1 MITQDSIERVLGAA
15 VIEDVIGEFVELKKS
30 GATWKGKSPFTNEK
44 SPSFYVVPAKDI
56 FKCFSS
62 GKGGGVVTFL
72 MDHKGMSFPEAIEWL
87 ADRYQITLER
97 TEEEQ
102 QRDSIDGKSKR
113 EQAERLWRAVIQRYQ
128 PNAEGRKISEAAREW
143 KQQQLEVFVQERGL
157 TSDDIIQWQIG
168 IAPEDSKYITEVAIE
183 AGEHTLACEL
193 GICKTK
199 DGRNYDALRKRIIFP
214 IHDHLGRVVAMAGR
228 AMGDDKPKYINSPES
243 FIYNK
248 SAVLY
253 GLHHAHKS
261 IRSTGTV
268 MLVEGYMDVIAAH
281 RADMTNTVAYC
292 SKHVTAQ
299 QAKMLKRLCQYA
311 TLTVEDE
318 EACSAILKSAEHLM
332 AAGLIVQVADLRM
345 PEKKMDVDEA
355 VNSMG
360 AESARAYIAERTV
373 SIAEWACEYLYPQG
387 SKAEMKSPAAKKMA
401 DLMAVV
407 KDPVLTS
414 EYEKTICRKLDLK
427 SAAWRALHKEK
438 QQKEKPAKSQQLQD
452 IDYSQELR
460 LAEGEWMPE
469 WVDQNEIKRSLFVQR
484 SQGTLQWPV
493 GIYFTLV
500 DRNSPKFTGV
510 QQMTNFTIK
519 PLMKVV
525 DESDGRYLVQVNNG
539 QKRHYVEIPKKGL
552 VSLEAF
558 RMTMVDADCFTES
571 ALGPFQFMKIAKW
584 VGTNCHPCFEI
595 KTLGHQP
602 EGFFAF
608 INAAVIYD
616 RNGAKIVDTDEL
628 GIIDTGKQRFVS
640 PAASSVR
647 EMFRQEDNMY
657 ENDSY
662 LKLVKSKVTFTQW
675 AEKFCTVYDDHGKV
689 GVSFVL
695 MSVYKDLIYRI
706 GAKCPLLYLYGPK
719 GSGKSAMGESIQNL
733 FYSGANAEG
742 RLIQAINMSPGM
754 ITDFA
759 LASALR
765 RFRNCPRLYNEY
777 DPNLTEAKYR
787 GWFKGA
793 FDGEGRERGSGDTGV
808 KRKTEIMKVQG
819 TIMLAGQYLDN
830 QDDGAV
836 MTRSLNLKFS
846 EEKNRMRTQEQK
858 EAWRELNEWE
868 SAGLNGCLIEL
879 LEARH
884 YVEENIKEVFNAM
897 RTKMHR
903 EAVGRG
909 VRVEDRLINNYAL
922 VVAFSKVVGEKV
934 QLPYTTDALYS
945 ECMDRMIELSG
956 MVNEDSVISRFWKV
970 MEVVAEGRKIE
981 FGKHY
986 SISVRS
992 YETVRE
998 GAGTNVRKE
1007 LPAMTQVLYLRMESL
1022 YAAYAKEMRERGG
1035 KQVDQGTI
1043 MSYLKDQKY
1052 YIGLVPKTL
1061 VGDKHTSA
1069 HAVNL
1074 TLMEEMGIG
1083 FLNEFQK
1090 KAPEG
1095 NAQAAPVPSMGQ
1107 DDLPF

>member
-1 MITQDSIERVLGAA
+1 MITQESIERVMSAA
-15 VIEDVIGEFVELKKS
+15 VIEEVIGEFVELKKA
-30 GATWKGKSPFTNEK
+30 GATYKGKSPFSDEK
-44 SPSFYVVPAKDI
+44 TPSFYVVPSKDI

-62 GKGGGVVTFL
+62 GKGGSVVTFL
-72 MDHKGMSFPEAIEWL
+72 MELKGMSYPEAIEWL
-87 ADRYQITLER
+87 ADKYRITIER

-102 QRDSIDGKSKR
+102 QQDAIDGKSKR
-113 EQAERLWRAVIQRYQ
+113 EQAEKLWLATVNRYSTGYH
-128 PNAEGRKISEAAREW
+128 GRKSSDEIREW
-143 KQQQLEVFVQERGL
+143 KQKELEQFMEQRGL
-157 TSDDIIQWQIG
+157 TRDDVIQWQIG
-168 IAPEDSKYITEVAIE
+168 VAPDEPKYITEVAIE
-183 AGEHTLACEL
+183 SGMHTLACEL

-243 FIYNK
+243 FIYHK
-248 SAVLY
+248 SSLLY

-261 IRSTGTV
+261 IRTKGTAI
-268 MLVEGYMDVIAAH
+268 LVEGYMDVIAAH

-299 QAKMLKRLCQYA
+299 QAKVLKRLCQYV
-311 TLTVEDE
+311 TLTVEDD
-318 EACSAILKSAEHLM
+318 EASTAILKSAEHLM
-332 AAGLIVQVADLRM
+332 AAGLIVQVADMRM
-345 PEKKMDVDEA
+345 PDKKMDVDEA
-355 VNSMG
+355 VRTLG
-360 AESARAYIAERTV
+360 AEGAAAHVEASTR
-373 SIAEWACEYLYPQG
+373 SIAEWACEHLYPEG
-387 SKAEMKSPAAKKMA
+387 SKPEKKSVAAKVLADMMA
-401 DLMAVV
+401 HV
-407 KDPVLTS
+407 KDPVLAS
-414 EYEKTICRKLDLK
+414 EYEKTICKKLDLK
-427 SAAWRALHKEK
+427 SAAWKALQRDKKETA
-438 QQKEKPAKSQQLQD
+438 KPAKKAQIED
-452 IDYSQELR
+452 IDYTQKLT
-460 LAEGEWMPE
+460 LQEGEYMPE
-469 WVDQNEIKRSLFVQR
+469 WVDIDEIKRNLFVQR
-484 SQGTLQWPV
+484 TESSLQYPT
-493 GIYFTLV
+493 GIYFTSV
-500 DRNSPKFTGV
+500 QSKSPKFKGV
-510 QQMTNFTIK
+510 EQVTNFTIK

-525 DESDGRYLVQVNNG
+525 DETDGRYLVQVFNG
-539 QKRHYVEIPKKGL
+539 RKRNYVEIPKKGL

-558 RMTMVDADCFTES
+558 RLTMVDADCFTQS
-571 ALGPFQFMKIAKW
+571 ALETFQFMKIAQW
-584 VGTNCHPCFEI
+584 IGTSCHPCFEI
-595 KTLGHQP
+595 KTLGHQQ

-616 RNGAKIVDTDEL
+616 ESGARIINTDEL

-662 LKLVKSKVTFTQW
+662 LKLVESKVTFSQW
-675 AEKFCTVYDDHGKV
+675 SEKFCTVYDDHGKV

-868 SAGLNGCLIEL
+868 SDGLNGCLIEL
-879 LEARH
+879 LRVRT
-884 YVEENIKEVFNAM
+884 YVEQHIKEAFNTLRTQMHKEAM
-897 RTKMHR
+897 K
-903 EAVGRG
+903 RG

-934 QLPYTTDALYS
+934 QLPYTLEALYA
-945 ECMDRMIELSG
+945 ECIDRMIELSG

-986 SISVRS
+986 TISHEAAV
-992 YETVRE
+992 TVRE
-998 GAGTNVRKE
+998 GAGNNVRKHFPE
-1007 LPAMTQVLYLRMESL
+1007 RIQILYLRMESL

-1035 KQVDQGTI
+1035 KMVDQGTI

-1052 YIGLVPKTL
+1052 YIGLVPKTM
-1061 VGDKHTSA
+1061 VGDKQTSA

-1074 TLMEEMGIG
+1074 TMMEEMGIG
-1083 FLNEFQK
+1083 FLNDFQK
-1090 KAPEG
+1090 RAPGE
-1095 NAQAAPVPSMGQ
+1095 APAAPAASSGG
-1107 DDLPF
+1107 DDMPF